1 MSEWRRTFVR
11 ERQGGHWPWGIGL
24 GSEGSSCYVGGHEGS
39 SCCVGG
45 QQGWIRL
52 SALVSGCLCEIS
64 CTGFQLAKLG
74 SCRAQA
80 HTEQKSSEQKPNLKG
95 LENFWSHFIPG
106 PPLLHKTAQSQART
120 ISSLSPFPP
129 PLVSFDIKTLS

>member
-1 MSEWRRTFVR
+1 MR

-39 SCCVGG
+39 SCYVGG

-80 HTEQKSSEQKPNLKG
+80 HTAEFRTKAKFERFG
-95 LENFWSHFIPG
+95 E
-106 PPLLHKTAQSQART
+106 LLVTLHSRAT
-120 ISSLSPFPP
+120 ITTQDCP
-129 PLVSFDIKTLS
+129 VTG